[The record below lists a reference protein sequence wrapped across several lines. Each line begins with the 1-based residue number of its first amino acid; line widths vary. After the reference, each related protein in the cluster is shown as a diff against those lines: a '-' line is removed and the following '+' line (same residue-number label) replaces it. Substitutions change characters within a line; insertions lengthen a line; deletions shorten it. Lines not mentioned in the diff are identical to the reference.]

1 MKLEEDLQSLIGL
14 LSNVTDA
21 YTAALFVPRESDGPL
36 RLRASHSLSD
46 HVLKDREIEVG
57 QGLIGWVA
65 ERGDPLHSTEFKHDL
80 KALGLYRAEEDIKSF
95 LAVPVAT
102 PDGTGVLFIDSK
114 RQYVFTPKVQ
124 KLLIGFADQVTR
136 ILEKS
141 DVYRR
146 IGRDFVTLEALR
158 DYAAP
163 ITAAG
168 DADAVLDAACNIP
181 KRLLKCETAALVWRA
196 PGEKAFR
203 VVRCVTHG
211 ADAPIGLSVSMESS
225 LAGWVLTHGETFHL
239 PTIKDELRET
249 HLFHPAETR
258 RPLGAFLG
266 VPLSTGGREV
276 FGLLAFAR
284 AAAGGFDERE
294 LAAAEL
300 LQGLASGAL
309 AAARM
314 RARREGLGA
323 LDDVTGLPAYPAF
336 TARLTDA
343 LALASDTLR
352 PVSIL
357 IADSEEVQEVYADR
371 GREAGDSLLRELA
384 DFYRRSLDEPDLLA
398 RCLGRRFVMALVGK
412 DLDAAR
418 ETAGRLQDTLENSYL
433 RAGSIEFRLS
443 VHIGL
448 AVFPQDGGAEGRL
461 IAQGLRAL
469 EWAKSRG
476 RETICSI
483 AEVKG

>member
-21 YTAALFVPRESDGPL
+21 YTAALFVPRESGGPL
-36 RLRASHSLSD
+36 RLRACHSLSD

-65 ERGDPLHSTEFKHDL
+65 ERGDPLHSTEFRHDL
-80 KALGLYRAEEDIKSF
+80 KALGLYRTEEDIKSF

-136 ILEKS
+136 MLEKS

-146 IGRDFVTLEALR
+146 IGRDFVTLVALR

-163 ITAAG
+163 VTDAG

-181 KRLLKCETAALVWRA
+181 KRLLKYETAALVWRA

-249 HLFHPAETR
+249 HLFHPAEAR

-266 VPLSTGGREV
+266 IPLSAGGEV

-284 AAAGGFDERE
+284 AEAGGFDDRE

-314 RARREGLGA
+314 RMRREGLGA

-357 IADSEEVQEVYADR
+357 IADSEEVQDVYADR

-412 DLDAAR
+412 DLEAAR
-418 ETAGRLQDTLENSYL
+418 EAAGRLQDTLENSYL

-448 AVFPQDGGAEGRL
+448 AVFPHDGATEGRL

>member
-21 YTAALFVPRESDGPL
+21 YTAALFVPRESGGPL
-36 RLRASHSLSD
+36 RICASHSLSD

-57 QGLIGWVA
+57 RGLIGWVA

-136 ILEKS
+136 MLEKS

-249 HLFHPAETR
+249 HLFHPAEAR

-266 VPLSTGGREV
+266 VPLSAGGEV

-284 AAAGGFDERE
+284 AEAGGFDERE

-443 VHIGL
+443 VHFGL
-448 AVFPQDGGAEGRL
+448 AVFPQDGDAEGRL

-483 AEVKG
+483 AEVRG

>member
-21 YTAALFVPRESDGPL
+21 YTAALFVPRESGGPL
-36 RLRASHSLSD
+36 RLCASHSLSD

-57 QGLIGWVA
+57 RGLIGWVA
-65 ERGDPLHSTEFKHDL
+65 KRGDPLHSTEFKHDL

-136 ILEKS
+136 MLEKS

-249 HLFHPAETR
+249 HLFHPAEAR

-266 VPLSTGGREV
+266 VPLSAGGEV

-284 AAAGGFDERE
+284 AEAGGFEERE

-443 VHIGL
+443 VHFGL
-448 AVFPQDGGAEGRL
+448 AVFPQDGDAEGRL